1 MKELESA
8 KTHDELWNSA
18 QIQLTRD
25 CKIHGFMRMYWA
37 KKILEWTESPEQ
49 ALAVAIR
56 LNDHYSLDG
65 CDSNGYVGCMWS
77 IVGIHDQ
84 GNDIIHTY
92 LGNKS
97 DKLLRYV
104 PTYAAEFTNNEA
116 GNSKCFIQAIH

>member
-25 CKIHGFMRMYWA
+25 GKIHGFMRMYWA

-84 GNDIIHTY
+84 GNDMILINDIIFIN
-92 LGNKS
+92 LGKKS
-97 DKLLRYV
+97 DKLFLGRQSNGQYRS
-104 PTYAAEFTNNEA
+104 
-116 GNSKCFIQAIH
+116 NS